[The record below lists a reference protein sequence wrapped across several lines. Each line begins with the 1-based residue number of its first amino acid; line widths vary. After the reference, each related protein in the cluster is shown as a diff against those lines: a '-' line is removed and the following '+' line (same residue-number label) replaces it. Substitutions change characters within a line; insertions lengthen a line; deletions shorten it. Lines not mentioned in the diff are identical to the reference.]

1 MQSSRCEEDAMKR
14 TTVALDDRL
23 LERIRA
29 RARKERR
36 QLQDCINEL
45 LALGLAAK
53 VRRDGPRTLPTYSLG
68 EASVDLADREALHD
82 LLESE

>member
-1 MQSSRCEEDAMKR
+1 MKR

-23 LERIRA
+23 FERIRA

-36 QLQDCINEL
+36 QFQACVNEL

-53 VRRDGPRTLPTYSLG
+53 VERKGKTTALPRFSLG
-68 EASVDLADREALHD
+68 QASVDLADREALHD